1 MGFLERARLAVGS
14 GRDRTPQRHIRSRRP
29 RRPCSLN
36 GEMLENRLVLS
47 AQGMSFFFS
56 YSMFTPGNLTYAL
69 SGIGIVT
76 DNVQVQTAPPGTYP
90 PQTGSDFQAL
100 ENEFVSLASK
110 SGITVADLS
119 NLNSDQTAI
128 GSGWSSVTSQG
139 LWSAVSELA
148 NSVAGGTSTAQAQT
162 DFNTLFSG
170 SGVAQSVIDQT
181 FSDLVQAIQDSHV
194 TTTDL
199 ATVASDET
207 AFANDMNSQSGG
219 NLDNQQYFDAG
230 GFSYQGYGYGIGMPL
245 IPFVGQYLSNLG
257 VLTDV
262 SPTNGGGPLNPTS
275 QFYSDEQ
282 TLQTEFDS
290 LAEKSGLTVS
300 DMSNLISDSQ
310 AILSLW
316 ENGPPIDWAGLYSA
330 IGETANAVASG
341 ASTTQAQS
349 DFDASL
355 SPGVPSSVVDKA
367 FDDIVQAV
375 EDSHVTTADL
385 SAVANDQATV
395 QSDLAG
401 TGVAYTFIG
410 SIGGMGGTNTN
421 TNTTSNSADVTSPVV
436 VIANTPS
443 TVATS
448 GDATPSV
455 AVSAST
461 PSTVATSGDATPS
474 AAVSTST
481 ASTIGVVTFDSK
493 KKTDNKAAARV
504 LVHTEV
510 HRTKVIGRGQEAR
523 KRILADDRFDAK

>member
-29 RRPCSLN
+29 RRPCSLI

-47 AQGMSFFFS
+47 AQGTSFFFS
-56 YSMFTPGNLTYAL
+56 SSLFTPGNLTYAL

-76 DNVQVQTAPPGTYP
+76 DNVQVQTAPPGTYS

-119 NLNSDQTAI
+119 NLNSDMTAI

-207 AFANDMNSQSGG
+207 AFANDMNSQSGD

-262 SPTNGGGPLNPTS
+262 SPTTGGGPLNPTS
-275 QFYSDEQ
+275 QFDSDEQ

-330 IGETANAVASG
+330 IGEAANAVAGG

-355 SPGVPSSVVDKA
+355 SPGIPSSVVDKA

-385 SAVANDQATV
+385 SAVANDQAAV

-401 TGVAYTFIG
+401 TEVAYTFIG
-410 SIGGMGGTNTN
+410 TIGGMGGTNTN
-421 TNTTSNSADVTSPVV
+421 TTSNSA
-436 VIANTPS
+436 
-443 TVATS
+443 
-448 GDATPSV
+448 DATPSV

-461 PSTVATSGDATPS
+461 PNTVTTSGDATPS
-474 AAVSTST
+474 VAASTST

-510 HRTKVIGRGQEAR
+510 HRRKVIGRGQEAT

>member
-1 MGFLERARLAVGS
+1 L
-14 GRDRTPQRHIRSRRP
+14 I
-29 RRPCSLN
+29 

-47 AQGMSFFFS
+47 AQGTSFFFS
-56 YSMFTPGNLTYAL
+56 SSLFTPGNLTYAL

-76 DNVQVQTAPPGTYP
+76 DNVQAQTAPPGTYS
-90 PQTGSDFQAL
+90 PQTGSDFQDL

-119 NLNSDQTAI
+119 NLNSDMTAI

-148 NSVAGGTSTAQAQT
+148 SSVASGTSTAQAQT

-207 AFANDMNSQSGG
+207 AFANDMNSQSGD

-262 SPTNGGGPLNPTS
+262 SPTTGGGPLNPTS
-275 QFYSDEQ
+275 QFDSDEQ

-316 ENGPPIDWAGLYSA
+316 ENGTPIDWAGLYSA
-330 IGETANAVASG
+330 IGEATNAVASG

-355 SPGVPSSVVDKA
+355 SPGMPSSVVDKA
-367 FDDIVQAV
+367 FDDIVQAI
-375 EDSHVTTADL
+375 EDSQVTTADL
-385 SAVANDQATV
+385 SAVANDQAAV

-401 TGVAYTFIG
+401 TEVEYILIASVPPPVAV
-410 SIGGMGGTNTN
+410 
-421 TNTTSNSADVTSPVV
+421 SAS
-436 VIANTPS
+436 TPS

-493 KKTDNKAAARV
+493 KKTDNKAAAKV
-504 LVHTEV
+504 LVHAEV